1 MLQGRFRLNLASARG
16 MSLRTSL
23 KTLIHR
29 KSQGKRASKR
39 RFDRLRKDMKRIVF
53 RAGSKS
59 TWADGEF
66 HKEKSSEKRKNSEV
80 DKEKHR
86 GRKARKSLAKNA
98 KIAKSARKGL
108 V

>member
-1 MLQGRFRLNLASARG
+1 

-29 KSQGKRASKR
+29 KSQGNRASKR
-39 RFDRLRKDMKRIVF
+39 RFDRLQKDMKGIVF

-66 HKEKSSEKRKNSEV
+66 HKEKSSEKCKV
-80 DKEKHR
+80 DKE
-86 GRKARKSLAKNA
+86 SLVKNA
-98 KIAKSARKGL
+98 KIAKSIRKSIEAERLGK